1 MLGAMGLERKLRRS
15 AIAVAVLFVASGDVA
30 AAREPLIV
38 TELADANLVPLAG
51 SERSSEQSLDDATR
65 RFSLAVAQAIQ
76 SEQRSIEQACR
87 SRTTP
92 DGTVRFDWHASC
104 LYRRH

>member
-1 MLGAMGLERKLRRS
+1 MELERKLRRS
-15 AIAVAVLFVASGDVA
+15 AIAVALLFIASGAVA
-30 AAREPLIV
+30 AAREPLVV
-38 TELADANLVPLAG
+38 TELPDPNLVPLAG
-51 SERSSEQSLDDATR
+51 SERTSTQSPDDAAR

-87 SRTTP
+87 SRTTQN
-92 DGTVRFDWHASC
+92 GAARFDWQANC

>member
-1 MLGAMGLERKLRRS
+1 MGLERKLRRS
-15 AIAVAVLFVASGDVA
+15 AIAVVLLFGANGAVA

-38 TELADANLVPLAG
+38 TELSDPNLVPLAG
-51 SERSSEQSLDDATR
+51 SEPSSERSPDDAAR

-92 DGTVRFDWHASC
+92 DGAARFDWRANC